1 MCHLWDLLKWDN
13 ILSSSKMVQLQIAP
27 MNTIIIIYLEQVE
40 PVTHY
45 NDKSSSLLFMK
56 QQPDGQTHGQLSGGS
71 GWTYGAAYNKSVYCT
86 YGIDIP
92 DDDSRVL
99 GAGSQFAAVGGEA
112 TVPHLIAVVVQH
124 LQRLTWKL
132 LPTTPEYNTVN

>member
-1 MCHLWDLLKWDN
+1 
-13 ILSSSKMVQLQIAP
+13 MVRL
-27 MNTIIIIYLEQVE
+27 MDSYLEG
-40 PVTHY
+40 PVGLMELHTI
-45 NDKSSSLLFMK
+45 N
-56 QQPDGQTHGQLSGGS
+56 LS
-71 GWTYGAAYNKSVYCT
+71 T

-124 LQRLTWKL
+124 LQRLTRKL